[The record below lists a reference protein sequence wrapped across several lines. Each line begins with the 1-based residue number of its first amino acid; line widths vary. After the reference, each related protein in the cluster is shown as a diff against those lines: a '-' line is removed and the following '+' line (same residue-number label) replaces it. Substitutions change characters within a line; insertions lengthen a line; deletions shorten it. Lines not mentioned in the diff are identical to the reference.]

1 MKKYLLTQKTVFL
14 WLFLAAQPLMGAS
27 SPYNASASAS
37 SYSTSAS
44 SAPMDDVV
52 LDISFDDVI
61 DTMDTDAGDTDDVAA
76 LAAELERMAIGQAVD
91 RRTKSQPTPITVD
104 KRDGD
109 SKKADNSRSHS
120 QPVQLRPSQQQI
132 AAEEAKRAA
141 AQYAKDHPKE
151 AKASDKTQPMVV
163 ATATDATLSQ
173 ANQILVFDEKTPKLM
188 AFTPTFYAPFTPHD
202 SCEFPTVES
211 FLLADNLSGFYF
223 LFYVKM
229 IQAGTL
235 DKLKGIIRDFLPDT
249 IYDANA
255 RIARPIT
262 RPDDVRSIRRQ
273 LLDRT
278 TMPTIKELADVV
290 FEQYLKQQH
299 LNKISLS
306 QDDNSTN
313 NPRLY
318 YALKNQIFC
327 RKELQETLE
336 STGNSIL
343 LYRSNNPFFGCG
355 SDGKG
360 ANELGKSLMRI
371 REEIRHN
378 DWTPVQITEMQ

>member
-1 MKKYLLTQKTVFL
+1 
-14 WLFLAAQPLMGAS
+14 
-27 SPYNASASAS
+27 
-37 SYSTSAS
+37 
-44 SAPMDDVV
+44 
-52 LDISFDDVI
+52 
-61 DTMDTDAGDTDDVAA
+61 
-76 LAAELERMAIGQAVD
+76 
-91 RRTKSQPTPITVD
+91 
-104 KRDGD
+104 
-109 SKKADNSRSHS
+109 
-120 QPVQLRPSQQQI
+120 
-132 AAEEAKRAA
+132 
-141 AQYAKDHPKE
+141 
-151 AKASDKTQPMVV
+151 
-163 ATATDATLSQ
+163 
-173 ANQILVFDEKTPKLM
+173 
-188 AFTPTFYAPFTPHD
+188 
-202 SCEFPTVES
+202 
-211 FLLADNLSGFYF
+211 
-223 LFYVKM
+223 
-229 IQAGTL
+229 
-235 DKLKGIIRDFLPDT
+235 
-249 IYDANA
+249 
-255 RIARPIT
+255 
-262 RPDDVRSIRRQ
+262 
-273 LLDRT
+273 
-278 TMPTIKELADVV
+278 MPTIKELADVV